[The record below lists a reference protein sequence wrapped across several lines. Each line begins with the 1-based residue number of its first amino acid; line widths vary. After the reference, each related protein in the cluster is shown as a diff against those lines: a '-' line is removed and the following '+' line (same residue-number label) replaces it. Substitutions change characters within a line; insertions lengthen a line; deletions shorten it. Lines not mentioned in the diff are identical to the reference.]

1 MALRGKKATYTV
13 LHVRYFAC
21 AIASVPMK
29 SQEYRYYL
37 KSSLMLFQNISQK
50 SQNKIGLSILFNS
63 KLGIWIIYGI
73 FLTTQKKKEKF
84 NLYLKE

>member
-37 KSSLMLFQNISQK
+37 NKNLKTKSDYQYFLIQNLESG
-50 SQNKIGLSILFNS
+50 SFMEFS
-63 KLGIWIIYGI
+63 
-73 FLTTQKKKEKF
+73 
-84 NLYLKE
+84 